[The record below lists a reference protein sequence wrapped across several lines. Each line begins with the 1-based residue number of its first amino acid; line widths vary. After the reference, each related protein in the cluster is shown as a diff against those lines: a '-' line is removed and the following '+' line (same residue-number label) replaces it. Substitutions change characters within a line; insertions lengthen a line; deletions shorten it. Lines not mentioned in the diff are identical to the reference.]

1 MRNRNMKNAIIL
13 FLFIAVAA
21 QALAQKEGVVVLS
34 DTVTGN
40 QEQPKVLYI
49 VPWQPAEDTTILSQ
63 PLTTK
68 LHRGGFAHI
77 ERREQVRE
85 LQYLEQLAPKK

>member
-1 MRNRNMKNAIIL
+1 MKSAIYGL
-13 FLFIAVAA
+13 LMLLLANQVFA
-21 QALAQKEGVVVLS
+21 QPEGVVVLS

-68 LHRGGFAHI
+68 LHRDVFAHI
-77 ERREQVRE
+77 ERPEHVRE
-85 LQYLEQLAPKK
+85 LQYLEQLAPEK